1 VSRMHAQCNPMLIHF
16 PIFIFLVWQEQMAVG
31 AEQPSG
37 PSVRLAVS
45 GRVRN

>member
-1 VSRMHAQCNPMLIHF
+1 MLIHLLTF
-16 PIFIFLVWQEQMAVG
+16 LFLVWQEQMAVG
-31 AEQPSG
+31 AEQPAG